1 MLPRQQFL
9 RWPTLGTL
17 KRASGGEKEWQ
28 KLRRIR
34 QVAKIRIKW
43 IKSDIG
49 YAGDQRRTIKALGF
63 HRLNE
68 VVEKEDTPVI
78 RGMIAKVSHMIFV
91 EENEHGS
98 K

>member
-1 MLPRQQFL
+1 
-9 RWPTLGTL
+9 
-17 KRASGGEKEWQ
+17 
-28 KLRRIR
+28 
-34 QVAKIRIKW
+34 VAKIRIKW

-49 YAGDQRRTIKALGF
+49 YPGDQKRTIKALGF

-78 RGMIAKVSHMIFV
+78 RGMIAKVNHMLEI
-91 EENEHGS
+91 EEKENGS

>member
-1 MLPRQQFL
+1 
-9 RWPTLGTL
+9 
-17 KRASGGEKEWQ
+17 
-28 KLRRIR
+28 
-34 QVAKIRIKW
+34 VAKIRIKW

-49 YAGDQRRTIKALGF
+49 YAGDQKRTMKALGF

-78 RGMIAKVSHMIFV
+78 RGMIAKVNHMLEI
-91 EENEHGS
+91 EEKENGS